1 MARSGLL
8 ASSPNYISL
17 YDIQETKICKTQ
29 PPSSN
34 TLSNHTLTTKLNL
47 RIEPKTFHTLSI
59 VNISMKLYISPLDE
73 VDPHNN
79 GFGSDGGMST
89 AKSAASMGSG
99 AGFAPSTGI
108 VGSTNNF
115 TFNEKSNVGAGT
127 LKLGEELDILR
138 CYGNLRKVYI
148 GLLNFLTIF
157 SYMEYLD

>member
-59 VNISMKLYISPLDE
+59 VDISMKLYISPLDE
-73 VDPHNN
+73 VDPNNN

-89 AKSAASMGSG
+89 AKSAA
-99 AGFAPSTGI
+99 FAPSTVI
-108 VGSTNNF
+108 VGSANNF
-115 TFNEKSNVGAGT
+115 AFNEKSNGGAGT
-127 LKLGEELDILR
+127 LNLGGR
-138 CYGNLRKVYI
+138 
-148 GLLNFLTIF
+148 T
-157 SYMEYLD
+157 